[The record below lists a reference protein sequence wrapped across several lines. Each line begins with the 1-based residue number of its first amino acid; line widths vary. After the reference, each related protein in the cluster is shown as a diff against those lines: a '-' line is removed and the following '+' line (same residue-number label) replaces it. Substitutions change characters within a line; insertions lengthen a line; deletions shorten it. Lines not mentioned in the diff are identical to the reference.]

1 MRGPEHLRIISSVL
15 ADHPRSCGANRASEL
30 LRTIGRGSSP
40 LVRGQLHWF
49 SFHYFVVRIIPARAG
64 PTWRPVPARYRKTD
78 HPRSCGANRVPSDH
92 HGLASGSSPLVRGQ
106 RTLLPSMI
114 SVIRIIPARAG
125 PTQFPL
131 NDALKNA
138 DHPRS
143 CGANVVWDGTSAP
156 PNGSSPLV
164 RGLCLFNRKW
174 AV

>member
-1 MRGPEHLRIISSVL
+1 
-15 ADHPRSCGANRASEL
+15 
-30 LRTIGRGSSP
+30 
-40 LVRGQLHWF
+40 
-49 SFHYFVVRIIPARAG
+49 
-64 PTWRPVPARYRKTD
+64 
-78 HPRSCGANRVPSDH
+78 
-92 HGLASGSSPLVRGQ
+92 
-106 RTLLPSMI
+106 MI